1 MSTNNTYL
9 NEYKKNQVETAT
21 PEQILILLYDG
32 AIQYLNKA
40 KIAIE
45 QEDDETLHTNIFAC
59 EKIIIEFMN
68 TLDMEKGG
76 EVAQNL
82 YRLYE
87 YFYRTLVSA
96 GISKSVEKID
106 EVLRHL
112 KNLRDTWQ
120 KAIVIAKAEREGKL
134 LDEVNKQSTTN
145 PTAKSKDIKKT
156 NEDED
161 EEDEEDDNYDKYESS
176 SSEEDDYEDDDNQE
190 GEDE

>member
-32 AIQYLNKA
+32 AIQYLHKA
-40 KIAIE
+40 KIAID
-45 QEDDETLHTNIFAC
+45 QEDDETLHSNLFAC

-96 GISKSVEKID
+96 GIGKNVDKID

-120 KAIVIAKAEREGKL
+120 KAILIAKAEKEGKL
-134 LDEVNKQSTTN
+134 LDEVNKQFTTS
-145 PTAKSKDIKKT
+145 PTAKSKDNGKT
-156 NEDED
+156 DEEESDDDED
-161 EEDEEDDNYDKYESS
+161 DDGYGDKYEASDDDENYEEDDQEEEDE
-176 SSEEDDYEDDDNQE
+176 
-190 GEDE
+190 